1 MSVILLVEDDD
12 SIRQVTSMHIQL
24 VGHEV
29 YEADTA
35 QTARQLLCEHKPD
48 LVLLDIM
55 MPGEDGFSLGE
66 YLIAQKMPVIFLTVK
81 NCCTRSCPW
90 TAYGSGGLCAQTI

>member
-12 SIRQVTSMHIQL
+12 AIRQVTSMHIQL

-48 LVLLDIM
+48 C
-55 MPGEDGFSLGE
+55 
-66 YLIAQKMPVIFLTVK
+66 PVSEGT
-81 NCCTRSCPW
+81 N
-90 TAYGSGGLCAQTI
+90 